1 MYEKKNNPIGRKNY
15 YLTIEQK
22 KEIKDYVIAH
32 PELSQEKIAAHF
44 GVSRTII
51 SNTQRTPDKY
61 AHYEKEISKL
71 TNQLNKAADNIFKLQ
86 NEILRLKRK

>member
-51 SNTQRTPDKY
+51 SNIHRTPDKY
-61 AHYEKEISKL
+61 ELYEKKIE
-71 TNQLNKAADNIFKLQ
+71 QLMQENTILHNRIAALQKQTKNK
-86 NEILRLKRK
+86 

>member
-22 KEIKDYVIAH
+22 QEIKEYVIAH
-32 PELSQEKIAAHF
+32 PELSQEKIAEHF

-51 SNTQRTPDKY
+51 SNIQRTPSKDER
-61 AHYEKEISKL
+61 YEKKIE
-71 TNQLNKAADNIFKLQ
+71 QLVAENTILHNRIAALQKQIKNK
-86 NEILRLKRK
+86 

>member
-51 SNTQRTPDKY
+51 SNTHRTPDKY
-61 AHYEKEISKL
+61 AHYEKKISELVAENTILHNRIAELQK
-71 TNQLNKAADNIFKLQ
+71 QIKNK
-86 NEILRLKRK
+86 

>member
-51 SNTQRTPDKY
+51 SNTHRTPDKY
-61 AHYEKEISKL
+61 ELYEKKISEL
-71 TNQLNKAADNIFKLQ
+71 VAENK
-86 NEILRLKRK
+86 ILHNRIAELKKQIKNK

>member
-44 GVSRTII
+44 GVSRTVI
-51 SNTQRTPDKY
+51 SNTHRTPSKDER
-61 AHYEKEISKL
+61 YEKKIE
-71 TNQLNKAADNIFKLQ
+71 QLMQENTILQGKIAALQKQIKNK
-86 NEILRLKRK
+86 

>member
-51 SNTQRTPDKY
+51 SNIHRTPDKY
-61 AHYEKEISKL
+61 ERYEKKIE
-71 TNQLNKAADNIFKLQ
+71 QLVAENTILHNRIAALQKQTKNK
-86 NEILRLKRK
+86 

>member
-22 KEIKDYVIAH
+22 KEIKDFVIAH
-32 PELSQEKIAAHF
+32 PELSQEKIAEFF

-51 SNTQRTPDKY
+51 SNIQRTPSKY
-61 AHYEKEISKL
+61 EHYEKKISEL
-71 TNQLNKAADNIFKLQ
+71 LNNLNKAADTIFRLQ

>member
-51 SNTQRTPDKY
+51 SNTQRTPSKDE
-61 AHYEKEISKL
+61 HYERKISEL
-71 TNQLNKAADNIFKLQ
+71 LNNLNKAADTIFRLQ

>member
-32 PELSQEKIAAHF
+32 PEFSQEKIAAHF
-44 GVSRTII
+44 GVSRGLI
-51 SNTQRTPDKY
+51 SNIQRTPDQ
-61 AHYEKEISKL
+61 YERYEIKIAQLMKE
-71 TNQLNKAADNIFKLQ
+71 
-86 NEILRLKRK
+86 NEILHNRITALQKQIKNK

>member
-1 MYEKKNNPIGRKNY
+1 MYEKKNTTLARKNY

-44 GVSRTII
+44 GVSRTIV
-51 SNTQRTPDKY
+51 SNTQRTPSKDEL
-61 AHYEKEISKL
+61 YEKKIA
-71 TNQLNKAADNIFKLQ
+71 QLVAENTILQDRIAALKKQIKNK
-86 NEILRLKRK
+86 

>member
-1 MYEKKNNPIGRKNY
+1 MYEKKNTTLARKNY

-44 GVSRTII
+44 GVSRTIV
-51 SNTQRTPDKY
+51 SNTQRTPSKDER
-61 AHYEKEISKL
+61 YEIKIA
-71 TNQLNKAADNIFKLQ
+71 QLVAENTILQGKIAALKKQIKNK
-86 NEILRLKRK
+86 

>member
-1 MYEKKNNPIGRKNY
+1 MYEKKNNTTGRNNY

-22 KEIKDYVIAH
+22 QEIKDYVIAH
-32 PELSQEKIAAHF
+32 PELSQEKIAEHF
-44 GVSRTII
+44 CVSRTIV
-51 SNTQRTPDKY
+51 SNIQRTPDKY
-61 AHYEKEISKL
+61 AQYEKEISKL